1 MAKIV
6 NNDNENV
13 TTSTNIVEQFLE
25 ENIGKTIE
33 VIEETKPKT
42 TKPKTTKSKTTTPKT
57 KPIKEEK
64 TETTEP
70 IENIE
75 EKVPVVEELND
86 IIENIGIVE
95 EPVVDEKVSIVE
107 EPVVEEQKNETINN
121 NKKKNVYKQI
131 YTFLGWSID

>member
-42 TKPKTTKSKTTTPKT
+42 TKPKTTKPKT

-75 EKVPVVEELND
+75 ETVPVVEELND

-95 EPVVDEKVSIVE
+95 EPVVEEKVSIVE